1 MQTKIVSFIGRS
13 NSGKTTFITK
23 ILPLF
28 CDLGLKVGTVKN
40 THHKV
45 DFDQPGKDSL
55 LHRQAGSTQVLL
67 LTDEQL
73 ALYSLRDKKLSLNE
87 MVKKWFPD
95 FDLVI
100 SEGFKNED
108 CFKVEIS
115 RKGNHKLPLY
125 LNNYNIQAFISDY
138 PPTITNIPLFN
149 LNEVEPVF
157 NWLCQELQLKCP

>member
-1 MQTKIVSFIGRS
+1 MGPKLLSFVGRS

-28 CDLGLKVGTVKN
+28 CESGLKVGTIKN

-45 DFDQPGKDSL
+45 DFDTPGKDSYR
-55 LHRQAGSTQVLL
+55 HREAGSARILL
-67 LTDEQL
+67 MTEEKITVFADREKEM
-73 ALYSLRDKKLSLNE
+73 SLKEIVNN
-87 MVKKWFPD
+87 WFSD

-115 RKGNHKLPLY
+115 RKQNCKTALF
-125 LNNYNIQAFISDY
+125 NNPDYNIKALISDY
-138 PPTITNIPLFN
+138 SSSNRLREFN
-149 LNEVEPVF
+149 LNDVEGVYL
-157 NWLCQELQLKCP
+157 WLCQKLDLDS